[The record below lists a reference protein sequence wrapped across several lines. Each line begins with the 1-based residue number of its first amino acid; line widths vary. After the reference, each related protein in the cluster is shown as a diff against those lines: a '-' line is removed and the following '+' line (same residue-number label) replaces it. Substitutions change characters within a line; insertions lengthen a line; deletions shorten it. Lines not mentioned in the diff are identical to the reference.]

1 MTLTGRTIFQ
11 PPAARRWFGKC
22 YRGNI
27 RLPAWHTVKSMTPN
41 STKLLF
47 HLVRKNAGHRFAARL
62 AMLVLLAALAGPSAQ
77 AGKGAEK
84 VPEKKAAESSE
95 CTFPWREYT
104 RQATPEVKALF
115 AAAANVDEATFTR
128 LIASI
133 PELSEYAVDGQPLL
147 AVLLSPARNLPV
159 EPGKRQTWENFS
171 PVQAATIRAA
181 HAATLPAKL
190 RMLALALQHGAS
202 VKDVSYQAR
211 HPPLHLAMVFGS
223 PEMVRLL
230 LQHGAAVDAVDAD
243 RSETAIE
250 FALDNEFFIR
260 MTYLP
265 ALVDHVSRTE
275 MLMALLAAGA
285 GRPFANVDKVMERE
299 KGKPAERPAAD
310 YLLWP
315 ALAALTRGGEIMEA
329 FAKTGTRPAFDADT
343 LQLSP
348 LAHAARSGNLGGVRW
363 LKTQAPRRVGD
374 GDKYG
379 QGERYFDTWL
389 LAASWALYPKAQ
401 HAEDASVDEILSEL
415 IQPGMPW
422 VQENELSDD
431 ERNPLLSNR
440 GMLQATVGKTLLH
453 HLVFAGNQKWVR
465 RVLAFGAPVD
475 GADRTSGTP
484 MLQAVRDGNPEMVRL
499 LLAHGANPLAE
510 VGEGKSPLREAIA
523 PYSTYGEEALGSAE
537 KLRLKE
543 ARRAALVAM
552 LAALSPAQKVA
563 LGQGGDSPL
572 RAAFDQY
579 DGVDG
584 ATVAVLLQAGVP
596 LTGLDSM
603 ALASAVHSDDPGLVG
618 LLLDHGLPLKEG
630 QRLPDGSPARPLLI
644 EALAGK
650 RPDLLPRLLQAG
662 ANPNL
667 SDATGHTAVAWAV
680 ALGDHAALDVL
691 LAGGGR
697 FELAVADREK
707 SSLLELALI
716 SPNEKMLLRLPGA
729 SDLSG
734 VCLKEGASLRHVVL
748 DSSDAFWAG
757 LLGLGLGRPAE
768 HGACAALEPLAGR
781 LLSAMLAEPASFAAG
796 WRGTRLSGRLR
807 DLTALAPL
815 PNEHGQAYLL
825 AAQSTARDDLVAALA
840 ALGMHAVPKA
850 AAVPV
855 VGKPS
860 AADRAMQQKLV
871 GHYYLENQREVG
883 SEILLRANGQFKY
896 ILAYGATDEAATG
909 QWCVRDG
916 RVLFATPP
924 PVDVPGRLPYLR
936 MAVADWAPADEDQES
951 FEVLVSYQ
959 GQPVSELEITALGCV
974 APAMA
979 VGRTGTAGWRGNF
992 AGPLC
997 QLVLRH
1003 PQINAGRSFVYQ
1015 VPAGE
1020 QVSRGRRFAFAA
1032 EPSLLADGQAFNAE
1046 MTVDKGALLWLRAG
1060 STWRYVGQ

>member
-1 MTLTGRTIFQ
+1 MS
-11 PPAARRWFGKC
+11 P
-22 YRGNI
+22 N
-27 RLPAWHTVKSMTPN
+27 HTNAP
-41 STKLLF
+41 F
-47 HLVRKNAGHRFAARL
+47 PLVPKNAGQRFTPRL

-77 AGKGAEK
+77 AGKGAGT
-84 VPEKKAAESSE
+84 VPESKAAESCE

-104 RQATPEVKALF
+104 RQATPEVEALF
-115 AAAANVDEATFTR
+115 AAAANVDEAAFSR
-128 LIASI
+128 LIATI

-159 EPGKRQTWENFS
+159 EPGKRQTWDRFS
-171 PVQAATIRAA
+171 PEQAATLRAA

-202 VKDVSYQAR
+202 VKDISFQSQR
-211 HPPLHLAMVFGS
+211 PPLHLVVAFGS
-223 PEMVRLL
+223 PEIVRLL
-230 LQHGAAVDAVDAD
+230 LQHGADVNAVDA
-243 RSETAIE
+243 RESQTAIE

-265 ALVDHVSRTE
+265 VLVDPVARTE

-285 GRPFANVDKVMERE
+285 GRPFAKVDKIVERE
-299 KGKPAERPAAD
+299 EGKPAERPAAN

-315 ALAALTRGGEIMEA
+315 ALAALTRGSEIMEA
-329 FAKTGTRPAFDADT
+329 FANTGTRPVFDADT

-363 LKTQAPRRVGD
+363 LKKLAPRRVGD

-389 LAASWALYPKAQ
+389 LAACWALYPMARQ
-401 HAEDASVDEILSEL
+401 AGDGASVDEILGEL

-422 VQENELSDD
+422 AQENELSDD

-440 GMLQATVGKTLLH
+440 GLAQATVGKSLLH
-453 HLVFAGNQKWVR
+453 HLVFTGKQEWVR

-475 GADRTSGTP
+475 GADKTSGTP
-484 MLQAVRDGNPEMVRL
+484 LLQAVRDGNPGMVRL

-510 VGEGKSPLREAIA
+510 AGEGKSPLREAIA
-523 PYSTYGEEALGSAE
+523 PDPIYGEEALGAE

-552 LAALSPAQKVA
+552 LGALSPAQKVA
-563 LGQGGDSPL
+563 LGQGPNSPL

-584 ATVAVLLQAGVP
+584 ATVAALLQAGVP
-596 LTGLDSM
+596 LTGLDST
-603 ALASAVHSDDPGLVG
+603 ALASAVHSADPGLVG
-618 LLLDHGLPLKEG
+618 LLLDHGLPLDEG
-630 QRLPDGSPARPLLI
+630 PPADGRPVRPLLI

-667 SDATGHTAVAWAV
+667 PDATGHTAVAWAV
-680 ALGDHAALDVL
+680 ALGDDAALDTL

-716 SPNEKMLLRLPGA
+716 SPNEKMLARLPGA
-729 SDLSG
+729 ADLSG
-734 VCLKEGASLRHVVL
+734 VCLQEGASLRHVVL

-757 LLGLGLGRPAE
+757 LLGRGLGRPAE
-768 HGACAALEPLAGR
+768 HGACAALEPLAER

-807 DLTALAPL
+807 DLTALVPL
-815 PNEHGQAYLL
+815 PNEHGQALLL
-825 AAQSTARDDLVAALA
+825 AAQAAGRDDLVAALA
-840 ALGMHAVPKA
+840 VIGVPVVAPAKA

-883 SEILLRANGQFKY
+883 SEILLRANGQFEY
-896 ILAYGATDEAATG
+896 LLAYGATDEAAAG
-909 QWCVRDG
+909 QWRVRAG
-916 RVLFATPP
+916 RVLFTTPP
-924 PVDVPGRLPYLR
+924 PVDVPGRLPYQR
-936 MAVADWAPADEDQES
+936 IAVAGRGAADENPAS

-959 GQPVSELEITALGCV
+959 GRPAGAVEITALGCV
-974 APAMA
+974 EPAMA
-979 VGRTGTAGWRGNF
+979 VGRTEKAGWRGNV

-997 QLVLRH
+997 HLVLRH

-1015 VPAGE
+1015 VPLSEQAG
-1020 QVSRGRRFAFAA
+1020 QGRRFAFAV
-1032 EPSLLADGQAFNAE
+1032 EPSLLADGQAAFKAE
-1046 MTVDKGALLWLRAG
+1046 MSVDKGALLWRRAG
-1060 STWRYVGQ
+1060 RTWRYVRQ